1 MIRAIQRGSLELAV
15 LVVGLVFFVPI
26 FFLLANTFKSQAEM
40 FQSFL
45 AFPKAI
51 SIENYVLAWKN
62 MRYFRAL
69 VNTVIVTCG
78 GVAVV
83 VLFSAMAAYRI
94 ARSMSRLTTWLLLFF
109 VLSMMLP
116 FQTIMIP
123 LVQVVGWAGLL
134 GSRFGFIIV
143 AAALL
148 CPFTIYLYRGFFVQ
162 IPMELEEAAS
172 MEGAGSIRTFFSV
185 VFPLV
190 KSVTVTAVMIN
201 ALGIWNDFIL
211 ALLLLQ
217 EPKLMT
223 LQLSVVQ
230 YAGRYALQWNLILAT
245 LALVVVP
252 IMALY
257 LFLQRHIQSGLV
269 SGALKG

>member
-1 MIRAIQRGSLELAV
+1 MIRAIQRVSLESAA
-15 LVVGLVFFVPI
+15 LVVGLIFFVPI
-26 FFLLANTFKSQAEM
+26 FILLANTFKSQAEM
-40 FQSFL
+40 FESFL
-45 AFPKAI
+45 AFPKALNV
-51 SIENYVLAWKN
+51 ENYFLAWKN

-69 VNTVIVTCG
+69 TNTLIVTCG
-78 GVAVV
+78 GVALV
-83 VLFSAMAAYRI
+83 VLLSAMAAYRI
-94 ARSMSRLTTWLLLFF
+94 ARWKSRASTWLLLFF
-109 VLSMMLP
+109 VVSMMLP

-123 LVQVVGWAGLL
+123 LVQVVGGVGLL
-134 GSRFGFIIV
+134 GARFGFIIV

-148 CPFTIYLYRGFFVQ
+148 SPFTIYLYRGFFVQ
-162 IPMELEEAAS
+162 VPIELEEAAS
-172 MEGAGSIRTFFSV
+172 MEGAGTIRTFFFV

-190 KSVTVTAVMIN
+190 KPVTVTAVIIN

-211 ALLLLQ
+211 SLLLLQ
-217 EPKLMT
+217 EPRLMT

-252 IMALY
+252 IMVLY

>member
-1 MIRAIQRGSLELAV
+1 MIGAIRRGSLELAA
-15 LVVGLVFFVPI
+15 LVVGLIFFVPI
-26 FFLLANTFKSQAEM
+26 FFLLTNTFKSQAEM
-40 FQSFL
+40 FHSFL

-51 SIENYVLAWKN
+51 SVENYALAWKN

-94 ARSMSRLTTWLLLFF
+94 ARSVSRLTTWLLLFF

-217 EPKLMT
+217 EPRLMT

-252 IMALY
+252 IMVLY

>member
-1 MIRAIQRGSLELAV
+1 MIRAIRRVGLESAA
-15 LVVGLVFFVPI
+15 LVVGLIFFVPV
-26 FFLLANTFKSQAEM
+26 FFLLINTFKSQAEM
-40 FQSFL
+40 FDSFL
-45 AFPKAI
+45 ALPQAVN
-51 SIENYVLAWKN
+51 IENYALAWKN
-62 MRYFRAL
+62 MRYFRAMA
-69 VNTVIVTCG
+69 NTVIVTCG
-78 GVAVV
+78 GVALVI
-83 VLFSAMAAYRI
+83 LFSAMAAYRI
-94 ARSMSRLTTWLLLFF
+94 ARSTSRLTTWLLLFF
-109 VLSMMLP
+109 VVSMMLP

-123 LVQVVGWAGLL
+123 LVQVVGWVGLL

-148 CPFTIYLYRGFFVQ
+148 SPFTIYLYRGFFVQ
-162 IPMELEEAAS
+162 IPIELEEAAS
-172 MEGAGSIRTFFSV
+172 MEGAGAIRTFFFV

-190 KSVTVTAVMIN
+190 KPVTVTAVMIN

-211 ALLLLQ
+211 SLLLLQ
-217 EPKLMT
+217 EPRLMT

-252 IMALY
+252 IMVLY

-269 SGALKG
+269 SGALQG

>member
-15 LVVGLVFFVPI
+15 LVVGLIFFVPI

-45 AFPKAI
+45 AFPTTI
-51 SIENYVLAWKN
+51 SIENYALAWKN

-69 VNTVIVTCG
+69 SNTVIVTCG

-109 VLSMMLP
+109 VVSMMLP

-123 LVQVVGWAGLL
+123 LVQVVGWVGLL

-172 MEGAGSIRTFFSV
+172 MEGAGAIRTFFFV

-211 ALLLLQ
+211 SLLLLQ

-230 YAGRYALQWNLILAT
+230 YAGRYTLQWNLILAT

-252 IMALY
+252 IMLLY